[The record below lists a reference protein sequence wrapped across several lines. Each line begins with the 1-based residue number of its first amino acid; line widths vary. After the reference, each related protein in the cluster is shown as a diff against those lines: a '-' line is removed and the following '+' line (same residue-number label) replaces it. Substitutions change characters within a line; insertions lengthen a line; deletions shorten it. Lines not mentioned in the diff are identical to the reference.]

1 MNIFTEIAETITEQ
15 FSQKME
21 NLQEIFANYLHSNLR
36 TFLNNTEVL
45 KDILEIQNKASF
57 QMVILILVRNIS

>member
-45 KDILEIQNKASF
+45 KDILEIQNKASS